1 MKEIKFAHIAP
12 TSLVDVG
19 IANSDFNMVLAHIA
33 DHNDKYCEAFKNSD
47 NETLLDNGA
56 FELGKPYS
64 VDKMVEIG
72 HRVGADIL
80 VLPDYPRRA
89 YTKGWE
95 DINHRIK
102 VFKDAGFK
110 TMFVPQSVD
119 GDVEG
124 FLTSMKGAVKHE
136 DIDYIGLSII
146 GVPNAFS
153 GAPGALSL
161 GLRAA
166 ILEGF
171 KLAGMDR
178 LDKRFHMLGM
188 LDDPIR
194 EIELAK
200 PYAHMINSWDSSA
213 AIWAG
218 MHGRAL
224 GKHKFSKP
232 VDFDAEGCTKQVG
245 INMQRI
251 NDAKRN

>member
-119 GDVEG
+119 GEWFKANLGKLPNVQIVDVRGKEE
-124 FLTSMKGAVKHE
+124 FKT
-136 DIDYIGLSII
+136 
-146 GVPNAFS
+146 
-153 GAPGALSL
+153 GALH
-161 GLRAA
+161 GA
-166 ILEGF
+166 INIQAEELDAKELYA
-171 KLAGMDR
+171 KLPKDKTIVFNCSAGARSMEAWM
-178 LDKRFHMLGM
+178 K
-188 LDDPIR
+188 LDD
-194 EIELAK
+194 AK
-200 PYAHMINSWDSSA
+200 IDV
-213 AIWAG
+213 
-218 MHGRAL
+218 
-224 GKHKFSKP
+224 SKIFY
-232 VDFDAEGCTKQVG
+232 FDAN
-245 INMQRI
+245 INCADGKCKI
-251 NDAKRN
+251 EVNEPLG